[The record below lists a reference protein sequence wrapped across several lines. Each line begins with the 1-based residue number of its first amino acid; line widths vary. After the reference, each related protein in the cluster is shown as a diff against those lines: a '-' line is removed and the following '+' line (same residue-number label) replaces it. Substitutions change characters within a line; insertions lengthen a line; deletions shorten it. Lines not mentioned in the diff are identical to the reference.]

1 MSIQDSQDC
10 KPPSLVAEITRAV
23 RAADQLFQKTGGSS
37 RHWVIECLIP
47 ALEDEG
53 LAIGI
58 AITGTSTKTPALDVL
73 REFAEWLRENPIHM
87 GAILSGEFRLDTY
100 LAARKG
106 TPPKPA
112 LDVEAELMSF
122 ATWYDRHKVLR
133 PAAALAEFKASRKE
147 KPPKPALDLRE
158 VETIVRDVLDWL
170 DGRGVWSPHAVND
183 YVAQYLISYAARKG
197 ANDERR

>member
-58 AITGTSTKTPALDVL
+58 AIIGTSTKTPALDVL

-112 LDVEAELMSF
+112 LDLG
-122 ATWYDRHKVLR
+122 
-133 PAAALAEFKASRKE
+133 
-147 KPPKPALDLRE
+147 E

-197 ANDERR
+197 GK